1 MLADTNP
8 DSKYV
13 VPLSRDKINTIR
25 DNYLIVETEYLSMG
39 TAQPTRV
46 PTGLLSNGER
56 DFFRGESDV
65 QDPDG
70 YRRNAR
76 HRARKRMDQIEEDL
90 EVLGE
95 AGQADL
101 VEEFY
106 NRFGRDRR
114 LEREIEELREQIR
127 DSE

>member
-1 MLADTNP
+1 
-8 DSKYV
+8 
-13 VPLSRDKINTIR
+13 
-25 DNYLIVETEYLSMG
+25 MG
-39 TAQPTRV
+39 TQQPSRV

-65 QDPDG
+65 KDPDG

-90 EVLGE
+90 EVLE
-95 AGQADL
+95 AAAQDDV

-106 NRFGRDRR
+106 NRFGRDKR
-114 LEREIEELREQIR
+114 LEREIEQLRQQLEEYEER
-127 DSE
+127 

>member
-1 MLADTNP
+1 
-8 DSKYV
+8 
-13 VPLSRDKINTIR
+13 
-25 DNYLIVETEYLSMG
+25 MG
-39 TAQPTRV
+39 TPQPTRV

-65 QDPDG
+65 KDPDG

-90 EVLGE
+90 EVLE
-95 AGQADL
+95 SAEQEDI

-106 NRFGRDRR
+106 NRFGRDKR
-114 LEREIEELREQIR
+114 LEREIEELRQQLDEQQNG
-127 DSE
+127 

>member
-1 MLADTNP
+1 
-8 DSKYV
+8 
-13 VPLSRDKINTIR
+13 
-25 DNYLIVETEYLSMG
+25 MG

-90 EVLGE
+90 EVLEE
-95 AGQADL
+95 AGQEDL

-106 NRFGRDRR
+106 NRFGRDR
-114 LEREIEELREQIR
+114 LEREIEELREQI
-127 DSE
+127 DEIESGGQ

>member
-1 MLADTNP
+1 
-8 DSKYV
+8 
-13 VPLSRDKINTIR
+13 
-25 DNYLIVETEYLSMG
+25 MG
-39 TAQPTRV
+39 TTQPTRV

-90 EVLGE
+90 EVLAE
-95 AGQADL
+95 AGQDDI

-106 NRFGRDRR
+106 DMFSRDRR
-114 LEREIEELREQIR
+114 LQREVESLRER
-127 DSE
+127 LDESDEGL